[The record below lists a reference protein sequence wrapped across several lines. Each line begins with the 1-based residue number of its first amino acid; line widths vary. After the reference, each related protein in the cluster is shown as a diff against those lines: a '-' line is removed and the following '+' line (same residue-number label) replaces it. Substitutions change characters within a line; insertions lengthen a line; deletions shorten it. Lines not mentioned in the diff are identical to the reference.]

1 MTQPGESTGYN
12 LADHVNAIEKHGGKG
27 IIDTIIV
34 NNQMPPAEILKKYI
48 QENSI
53 PVFSQDD
60 YKKMNCELI
69 EGELLDYSIGLIR
82 HNSDKLSRQVVKLIE
97 EGL

>member
-1 MTQPGESTGYN
+1 
-12 LADHVNAIEKHGGKG
+12 
-27 IIDTIIV
+27 
-34 NNQMPPAEILKKYI
+34 
-48 QENSI
+48 
-53 PVFSQDD
+53 VFSQDD